1 MQSQSELGAELES
14 WYDVNVSVETAT
26 EHPHVTRDAK
36 GRPVV
41 GSVRL
46 EVHILARWWQLGCT
60 VEELAES
67 YPFLTRGEIL
77 DALSYY
83 HDHESEVQRLIDLNS
98 PPNE

>member
-1 MQSQSELGAELES
+1 MSTL
-14 WYDVNVSVETAT
+14 VKT
-26 EHPHVTRDAK
+26 EHPHVSRNAK

-41 GSVRL
+41 GDAAL

-67 YPFLTRGEIL
+67 YPYLTRGEIL

-83 HDHESEVQRLIDLNS
+83 HDHEAEILPLIQANL
-98 PPNE
+98 PPDE